1 MVMIGETPSWLGGA
15 EWEMRIVNVRLLS
28 PVAQGT
34 EVNLSGVTIGRVER
48 LEHVDKKNPG
58 KGAVIITKIKKR
70 YGVPI
75 ASVAKIYA
83 PALGIGRGHID
94 IIPPDV
100 INPPTLSE
108 DSAVI
113 EGEVASMLR
122 EIISDEMIAS
132 FHRTTDNIAD
142 FAEALTPVARD
153 LHGMMEQRTIEE
165 VDLRGA
171 TANLT
176 TVIERFDDAIKNL
189 NNIVGDGQMQQD
201 VQAFAANLRQA
212 GEGLVE
218 LFKRL
223 DAESARLADSIDTK
237 LSLMDQRMETIV
249 AAVMPLLEDLGQV
262 TASLTRAARSPD

>member
-1 MVMIGETPSWLGGA
+1 MLGLAAVGGLMVMIGETPSWLGGA

-171 TANLT
+171 TANNQRRNRNDLSSFSAHALGRDCSKLESG
-176 TVIERFDDAIKNL
+176 IR
-189 NNIVGDGQMQQD
+189 D
-201 VQAFAANLRQA
+201 VKTARQT
-212 GEGLVE
+212 
-218 LFKRL
+218 KR
-223 DAESARLADSIDTK
+223 RQGI
-237 LSLMDQRMETIV
+237 R
-249 AAVMPLLEDLGQV
+249 
-262 TASLTRAARSPD
+262 